1 MNKAGA
7 ASEAVAIRKLGSS
20 DIMITI
26 EDERARTSWLAN
38 TKWLA
43 TFKEGARIKRREFAI
58 MAYRIRVNQ
67 I

>member
-7 ASEAVAIRKLGSS
+7 ASKAVAICKLGSS

-26 EDERARTSWLAN
+26 KDERACTSWLAN

-43 TFKEGARIKRREFAI
+43 TFRVGARVKWKEFAI
-58 MAYRIRVNQ
+58 MAYRIRVN
-67 I
+67 

>member
-7 ASEAVAIRKLGSS
+7 ASKAVAICKLGSG
-20 DIMITI
+20 DIIITI
-26 EDERARTSWLAN
+26 EDKRARTSWLAN

-43 TFKEGARIKRREFAI
+43 TFKEGARVKWKEFAI
-58 MAYRIRVNQ
+58 MAHGIRVNQ

>member
-1 MNKAGA
+1 M
-7 ASEAVAIRKLGSS
+7 I
-20 DIMITI
+20 ITI
-26 EDERARTSWLAN
+26 EDEQACTSWLAC

-43 TFKEGARIKRREFAI
+43 AFGEGARVKQREFAI

>member
-7 ASEAVAIRKLGSS
+7 ASEAVAIRKLGSGN
-20 DIMITI
+20 MIITM

-43 TFKEGARIKRREFAI
+43 TFREGARVKWREFAI
-58 MAYRIRVNQ
+58 MAYGIRVN
-67 I
+67 

>member
-7 ASEAVAIRKLGSS
+7 TSKAVAICKLGSG
-20 DIMITI
+20 DIIITI

-43 TFKEGARIKRREFAI
+43 TFKEGV
-58 MAYRIRVNQ
+58 RVK
-67 I
+67 